1 VTTFTTRD
9 HLIVVIVRCSYPDE
23 PTVSLSRILKPR
35 ILNHEGEDRVA
46 PFTVCKYRA
55 DVRVVDYFP
64 HKLEDFAVGYR
75 SSEYE
80 MLSDYSGNEDSDP
93 EEDRRIWGQGKG
105 FSKDTWEW
113 RFALQVEDASTKDSK
128 DRLWLI
134 VDNYS
139 AQLLLGLNDDAT
151 R

>member
-1 VTTFTTRD
+1 
-9 HLIVVIVRCSYPDE
+9 
-23 PTVSLSRILKPR
+23 VSFAQILKPK
-35 ILNHEGEDRVA
+35 ILNHDVENHIA

-55 DVRVVDYFP
+55 NVRIVDYFP

-93 EEDRRIWGQGKG
+93 EEDHRLWGQGKG

-113 RFALQVEDASTKDSK
+113 RFALQVEDASTKVSK

-134 VDNYS
+134 VDNHS
-139 AQLLLGLNDDAT
+139 AQFLLNLDEDAT